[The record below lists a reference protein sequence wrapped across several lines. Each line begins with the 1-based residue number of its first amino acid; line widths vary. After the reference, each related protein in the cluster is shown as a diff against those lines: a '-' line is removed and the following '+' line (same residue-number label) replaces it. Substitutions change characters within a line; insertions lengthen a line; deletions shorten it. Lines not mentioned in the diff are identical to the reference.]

1 MTFRTIDEA
10 VAAYLRRTGK
20 TQAEL
25 AKEIGMSENSLS
37 WKRRGI
43 REFKLSEVARLA
55 DICGF
60 NLDDVLGEAR
70 GEVG

>member
-25 AKEIGMSENSLS
+25 AEEIGMSENSLS

-60 NLDDVLGEAR
+60 SLDDVLDEAR

>member
-25 AKEIGMSENSLS
+25 AEELDMSENSLS

-60 NLDDVLGEAR
+60 SLDDVLSEAK
-70 GEVG
+70 EVI

>member
-25 AKEIGMSENSLS
+25 AEELGMSENSLS

-60 NLDDVLGEAR
+60 SLDDVLCETR
-70 GEVG
+70 GEVR

>member
-25 AKEIGMSENSLS
+25 AEELGMSENSLS

-60 NLDDVLGEAR
+60 SLDDVLGEAK
-70 GEVG
+70 GVL

>member
-1 MTFRTIDEA
+1 MTFKTIDEA
-10 VAAYLRRTGK
+10 VAAYLRREGK

-25 AKEIGMSENSLS
+25 AEELGMSENSLS

-43 REFKLSEVARLA
+43 REFKLSEVTRLA

-60 NLDDVLGEAR
+60 SLDDVLEEAR

>member
-1 MTFRTIDEA
+1 MTFGTIDEA

-25 AKEIGMSENSLS
+25 AEEIGMSENSLS

-60 NLDDVLGEAR
+60 SLDDVLCEAR
-70 GEVG
+70 GEMG

>member
-25 AKEIGMSENSLS
+25 AEEIGMSENTLS

-55 DICGF
+55 DICRF
-60 NLDDVLGEAR
+60 SLDDVLEEAR

>member
-25 AKEIGMSENSLS
+25 AEEIGISENSLS

-43 REFKLSEVARLA
+43 REFKLSEVVNLA

-60 NLDDVLGEAR
+60 SLDDVLEEAR